1 MVCKNAFC
9 VGDVIIKDTL
19 VQAPQRDSE
28 KQEQHHCVI
37 VADELVFVLGKSQQ
51 YYDNLKPF
59 LPVLKVADYPW
70 LDQDR
75 YVDCCVVMNYT
86 AFEIKFD
93 IGKRLNPQDIK
104 RIYLALE
111 SVRMLSSDEKLEKK
125 IDIPARHI
133 EKIMNSINDWAL
145 DIYNKPVTEL
155 Q

>member
-1 MVCKNAFC
+1 MVCRNAFC
-9 VGDVIIKDTL
+9 VGDVVIKDTL

-28 KQEQHHCVI
+28 KLEQHHCVV

-51 YYDNLKPF
+51 YYNNLKQF
-59 LPVLKVADYPW
+59 LPWLKVTDYPW

-86 AFEIKFD
+86 AFEIRFD
-93 IGKRLNPQDIK
+93 IDKRLKPQDIK

-111 SVRMLSSDEKLEKK
+111 AIRMLSPDEKLDKK
-125 IDIPARHI
+125 IDIPSRHI

-145 DIYNKPVTEL
+145 DIYSKPVTEL
-155 Q
+155 